1 MHTLLSLC
9 SNLYH
14 LAARHFTAAMPSLAS
29 WTGSLCWEHL
39 FLQAP
44 SPMLP
49 SSFRSSVNIPSSQE
63 TSLEVSML
71 DYWAETYDKSRFSI
85 YPSSLELGKRVMW
98 LFLANDWRV
107 EKAGGNFMSCIS
119 FLSDSPYPFSSGVKS
134 NIPNGTAS
142 ISLSLWWPA
151 ACRNLCWIQCTV
163 EKNIFVVLS
172 FGAYFVTVG
181 FPGSSVGKESTCNAG
196 DRVLFLGQEDPLEK
210 G

>member
-49 SSFRSSVNIPSSQE
+49 SSFRSGVNIPSSQE

-85 YPSSLELGKRVMW
+85 GEPKLGRKSAFWGSSSLLPSEETPLTPLQCPWPSHSGAQTLAYLGSSLRSPAEGEGHEGFPPPPDKDLESPSSTRL
-98 LFLANDWRV
+98 D
-107 EKAGGNFMSCIS
+107 
-119 FLSDSPYPFSSGVKS
+119 
-134 NIPNGTAS
+134 
-142 ISLSLWWPA
+142 
-151 ACRNLCWIQCTV
+151 
-163 EKNIFVVLS
+163 
-172 FGAYFVTVG
+172 
-181 FPGSSVGKESTCNAG
+181 
-196 DRVLFLGQEDPLEK
+196 
-210 G
+210 